1 MKGLDLKE
9 PFQKAALC
17 GGTGSKHTPFILQ
30 MMNETGKSHRCVAP
44 GWDAG
49 GAGCSPA
56 SLGSC
61 PAPHM
66 HKLQVHLI
74 TDPGLAPKT
83 PPVWDWYEIG
93 EI

>member
-17 GGTGSKHTPFILQ
+17 GGKHTPFMLQ
-30 MMNETGKSHRCVAP
+30 MMNETGKSPRFFVAP
-44 GWDAG
+44 GWDAVVT
-49 GAGCSPA
+49 GCSPA
-56 SLGSC
+56 PLGLW

-74 TDPGLAPKT
+74 TDLELAPKT

-93 EI
+93 EV